1 MKRIEKAITAVC
13 MALIMAVQT
22 AFPAFAHS
30 SDIDG
35 IFSCFTSEG
44 GFYDGLEF
52 GENDWAAYCRIR
64 LYGTDGAEEYLSQ
77 VRASAEELM
86 ASEGFVKPTELQR
99 AAILLS
105 AAGMCDDRLMN
116 AAVYN
121 NEKLD
126 RQGINAYIWA
136 LIAANCCNIPQP
148 ENALN
153 TKSSLAQH
161 LILKQ
166 LPDGGFA
173 LKGEAAD
180 TDITAAV
187 IYALAPLREDKEIAE
202 ALAKAEQCLSDLQ
215 LQSGGF
221 SSMGTENCE
230 SAAQAVI
237 ALCALGYDESDSR
250 VQKALDALTEYH
262 TADGGFSHIGGET
275 SGISTVEALQ
285 AHTALEL
292 SRRGESLYCILAKAP
307 TDIVTNESVSEPQMT
322 EETVTQADADSEK
335 SASGNDIRIILAVAS
350 AAAGLILIVVWLVR
364 GRKRVLLIAAGCA
377 MIVLAVV
384 IALAD
389 IRTPEEYYADREDT
403 GGITVTVSADCTE
416 ALQHPEKA
424 QRALEL
430 PEDGYVI
437 ALAEIALPEGSTA
450 FDALIAASKEQK
462 ISVDHTASAM
472 GAYVSGIGVLY
483 EFDYGSESG
492 WLYYVNGEKPSVASS
507 AYLLSQGDEVCFS
520 YTTHL
525 SY

>member
-1 MKRIEKAITAVC
+1 M
-13 MALIMAVQT
+13 
-22 AFPAFAHS
+22 
-30 SDIDG
+30 
-35 IFSCFTSEG
+35 
-44 GFYDGLEF
+44 
-52 GENDWAAYCRIR
+52 
-64 LYGTDGAEEYLSQ
+64 
-77 VRASAEELM
+77 
-86 ASEGFVKPTELQR
+86 
-99 AAILLS
+99 
-105 AAGMCDDRLMN
+105 
-116 AAVYN
+116 
-121 NEKLD
+121 
-126 RQGINAYIWA
+126 
-136 LIAANCCNIPQP
+136 
-148 ENALN
+148 
-153 TKSSLAQH
+153 
-161 LILKQ
+161 
-166 LPDGGFA
+166 
-173 LKGEAAD
+173 
-180 TDITAAV
+180 
-187 IYALAPLREDKEIAE
+187 
-202 ALAKAEQCLSDLQ
+202 
-215 LQSGGF
+215 
-221 SSMGTENCE
+221 
-230 SAAQAVI
+230 
-237 ALCALGYDESDSR
+237 
-250 VQKALDALTEYH
+250 QKALDALTEYR

-292 SRRGESLYCILAKAP
+292 SRRGESLYCISAKAP

-364 GRKRVLLIAAGCA
+364 GRKRMLFIAAGGVL
-377 MIVLAVV
+377 IVLAVV

-483 EFDYGSESG
+483 ELDYGSESG
-492 WLYYVNGEKPSVASS
+492 WLYYVNG
-507 AYLLSQGDEVCFS
+507 
-520 YTTHL
+520 
-525 SY
+525 